1 MDFSAQ
7 PTLAGQASTPPPN
20 IKKKKVPSELPIWS
34 FLLWGGKPST
44 RLKWFHKTETPNST
58 KVVILRCLANH
69 NQLAGLFC
77 QNSEQNFVLRGTLET
92 TLRKQFCGGRCW
104 NAAMGCP
111 QTLADTNSEE
121 TNVSEGI
128 VAYLLNK
135 SIFHFNYI

>member
-1 MDFSAQ
+1 MLSQ
-7 PTLAGQASTPPPN
+7 RLQVKLSPPHLTLKRKRFPRNCPFG
-20 IKKKKVPSELPIWS
+20 V
-34 FLLWGGKPST
+34 FCFGGGKPST
-44 RLKWFHKTETPNST
+44 RLTWTPNST